1 MGKNYTGRL
10 FSEHVYDDFET
21 LKREFPNLDIDK
33 TRISESFLSKNGY
46 FEDFKDI
53 MDEAEMKKGM
63 DVDDFLSALC
73 ELKSVTYEY
82 TDVCFSER
90 EDKKYNLYIKNESHD
105 EIVEINGVL
114 EDEIEKFREYRDR
127 HFSSSYSS
135 LSCMQSYVEEAL
147 SRNMPE
153 SVTYTV
159 GDAEEDFTVEPC
171 IVQKAL
177 ENSEDVQIIYGGL
190 IKNDSK
196 EVFTFKDGVLKE
208 AAYTDIFSENPVMT
222 VYFDK
227 DTFEVKADEKIS
239 REVKEIFKERLLEDC
254 DVIFGALDG
263 KPVEDFKEARNEI
276 KSR

>member
-1 MGKNYTGRL
+1 MGKYYKGRL
-10 FSEHVYDDFET
+10 FSEQVHDDFET
-21 LKREFPNLDIDK
+21 LKKEIPNLNIDR
-33 TRISESFLSKNGY
+33 TRIPESFLSKNGY

-53 MDEAEMKKGM
+53 MDEAEMKKGIY
-63 DVDDFLSALC
+63 VDDFLSALC

-90 EDKKYNLYIKNESHD
+90 EDKKYDLYIKNESHD
-105 EIVEINGVL
+105 EIFEINGVS
-114 EDEIEKFREYRDR
+114 EEEIEKFREYRDR
-127 HFSSSYSS
+127 HFSSGYSS

-190 IKNDSK
+190 TESDSK
-196 EVFTFKDGVLKE
+196 EVFSFKDGILKE
-208 AAYTDIFSENPVMT
+208 AAYIDSFDKNPAMT
-222 VYFDK
+222 ISFGK

-239 REVKEIFKERLLEDC
+239 KEVKEIFKERLLEDA
-254 DVIFGALDG
+254 DVIFDALDRS
-263 KPVEDFKEARNEI
+263 VEDFKEV
-276 KSR
+276 KSEVKLR

>member
-10 FSEHVYDDFET
+10 FSEHAYDDFET

-239 REVKEIFKERLLEDC
+239 REVKEIFKERLLEDA
-254 DVIFGALDG
+254 DVIFGALG
-263 KPVEDFKEARNEI
+263 KSVEDFKEVKN
-276 KSR
+276 KTKLK

>member
-90 EDKKYNLYIKNESHD
+90 EDKKYDLYIKNESHD

-135 LSCMQSYVEEAL
+135 LSCMQSYVEEVL

-190 IKNDSK
+190 AGSDPK
-196 EVFTFKDGVLKE
+196 EIFSFKGGSLKE
-208 AAYTDIFSENPVMT
+208 AAYTDSFDRNPAMT
-222 VYFDK
+222 ISFGK

-239 REVKEIFKERLLEDC
+239 KEVKEIFKERLLEDA
-254 DVIFGALDG
+254 DVIFNALERSID
-263 KPVEDFKEARNEI
+263 DFKEV
-276 KSR
+276 KSEVKLR

>member
-53 MDEAEMKKGM
+53 MGEAEMKKGM
-63 DVDDFLSALC
+63 HVDDFLSALC

-90 EDKKYNLYIKNESHD
+90 EDKKYNLYIKNESHN
-105 EIVEINGVL
+105 EIVEINGVS
-114 EDEIEKFREYRDR
+114 EDEIEKFKEYRDR
-127 HFSSSYSS
+127 HFSSGYSS
-135 LSCMQSYVEEAL
+135 LSCMQSYAEEVL

-159 GDAEEDFTVEPC
+159 GDTDEDFIVEPC
-171 IVQKAL
+171 LVQKAL
-177 ENSEDVQIIYGGL
+177 ENSRDVQIIYGGL
-190 IKNDSK
+190 TESDPK
-196 EVFTFKDGVLKE
+196 EVFSFKGGSLKE
-208 AAYTDIFSENPVMT
+208 AAYTDSFERNPAMT
-222 VYFDK
+222 ISFGK

-239 REVKEIFKERLLEDC
+239 REVKEIFKERLLEDA
-254 DVIFGALDG
+254 DVIFNALDRSI
-263 KPVEDFKEARNEI
+263 EDFKEVKN
-276 KSR
+276 KTKLK

>member
-1 MGKNYTGRL
+1 MGKNYTGLL

-21 LKREFPNLDIDK
+21 LKREFPNFDIDK
-33 TRISESFLSKNGY
+33 TRISESFLKKNGY

-63 DVDDFLSALC
+63 YADNFLCALC

-82 TDVCFSER
+82 TYVSFLER
-90 EDKKYNLYIKNESHD
+90 KDKKYDLYIKNESHD
-105 EIVEINGVL
+105 EIAEINGVS
-114 EDEIEKFREYRDR
+114 ENEIEKFREYRDKR
-127 HFSSSYSS
+127 FSSSYSS
-135 LSCMQSYVEEAL
+135 LSCMHSYVEEAL

-196 EVFTFKDGVLKE
+196 EVFSFL
-208 AAYTDIFSENPVMT
+208 
-222 VYFDK
+222 
-227 DTFEVKADEKIS
+227 
-239 REVKEIFKERLLEDC
+239 
-254 DVIFGALDG
+254 
-263 KPVEDFKEARNEI
+263 
-276 KSR
+276 

>member
-21 LKREFPNLDIDK
+21 LKREFPNLDIGK

-53 MDEAEMKKGM
+53 MGEAEMKKGM
-63 DVDDFLSALC
+63 HVDDFLSALC

-90 EDKKYNLYIKNESHD
+90 EDKKYNLYIKNESHN
-105 EIVEINGVL
+105 EIVEINGVS
-114 EDEIEKFREYRDR
+114 EDEIEKFKEYRDR
-127 HFSSSYSS
+127 HFSSGYSS
-135 LSCMQSYVEEAL
+135 LSCMQSYAEEVL

-159 GDAEEDFTVEPC
+159 GDTDEDFIVEPC

-190 IKNDSK
+190 TESDPK
-196 EVFTFKDGVLKE
+196 EVFSFKGGSLKE
-208 AAYTDIFSENPVMT
+208 AAYTDIFSKNPAMT

-239 REVKEIFKERLLEDC
+239 KEVKEIFKERLLEDA
-254 DVIFGALDG
+254 DVIFNALG
-263 KPVEDFKEARNEI
+263 RSIEDFKEVKSEI
-276 KSR
+276 KLR

>member
-53 MDEAEMKKGM
+53 MGEAEIKKGIY
-63 DVDDFLSALC
+63 VNDFFNTLN

-90 EDKKYNLYIKNESHD
+90 EDKKYDLYIKNESHD
-105 EIVEINGVL
+105 EIFEINGVL

-127 HFSSSYSS
+127 HFSSGYSS

-153 SVTYTV
+153 SVIYIV

-190 IKNDSK
+190 VKNDSK
-196 EVFTFKDGVLKE
+196 EVFFFKDGTLKE
-208 AAYTDIFSENPVMT
+208 AAYTDIFSKNPAMT
-222 VYFDK
+222 ISFGK

-239 REVKEIFKERLLEDC
+239 KKVKEIFKERLLEDA
-254 DVIFGALDG
+254 DVIFNALDRSID
-263 KPVEDFKEARNEI
+263 DFKEV
-276 KSR
+276 KSEVKLR